1 MRKLVVFDHIT
12 LDGYFSGP
20 NGDMSFFH
28 NRFKDDEFYAFAMD
42 NIKAAG
48 ALLFGRVTYDLMV
61 SHWPTP
67 EAIKNDPVIAERMN
81 SLPKFVFSRTLA
93 KTPWNNT
100 QLVKGDL
107 VSEVRKLKEASG
119 NRIAILGSGN
129 IVAQL
134 APHGL
139 IDEYEIVL
147 NPVAIGAG
155 RTLFEGIAE
164 PLHLKLTKTHIFR
177 NGNVL
182 LCYQPTA

>member
-1 MRKLVVFDHIT
+1 
-12 LDGYFSGP
+12 
-20 NGDMSFFH
+20 
-28 NRFKDDEFYAFAMD
+28 
-42 NIKAAG
+42 
-48 ALLFGRVTYDLMV
+48 
-61 SHWPTP
+61 
-67 EAIKNDPVIAERMN
+67 MN
-81 SLPKFVFSRTLA
+81 SRPKFVFSRTLT

-107 VSEVRKLKEASG
+107 VSEVRKLKEAPG
-119 NRIAILGSGN
+119 NRMAILGSGN

-147 NPVAIGAG
+147 NPVAIGRG
-155 RTLFEGIAE
+155 RALFEGIAE

-177 NGNVL
+177 NGNIL